1 MSLKATTKPIRA
13 VHSQPKLFC
22 DHIATLGCRMTVDP
36 EDVMTIGNRL
46 LDHHTGTFSDEF
58 DRNQKAVRDLTDV
71 QSIHLRN
78 RIAGYI
84 TRQQQQSPSSESV

>member
-1 MSLKATTKPIRA
+1 
-13 VHSQPKLFC
+13 
-22 DHIATLGCRMTVDP
+22 MTVDP

-84 TRQQQQSPSSESV
+84 TRQQQQSSSS